1 MLNAAGEMIFRSP
14 GRIIMQFKRIKMSII
29 TDNQAGFIS

>member
-1 MLNAAGEMIFRSP
+1 MLNASEEMIFRSP
-14 GRIIMQFKRIKMSII
+14 GRIIVQFKRIKMSLI